1 MHPSGPLRLP
11 SPRTPYERRLSL
23 VRPSLVAVM
32 PPGVAA
38 KAPAFRLENATGH
51 DRVGRCHVRSDLALS
66 VPILCTSDPTFD
78 CSLRLLLV
86 RSVPLLVR
94 PEPYLV
100 DPSLVGSPR
109 TLPARPRRPRVALRQ
124 PTVGRFGRF
133 LTAALPARRADPASH
148 RPDDAIPP
156 TADQRTLPCRRPLIK
171 SCNRNGRP
179 RGRT

>member
-32 PPGVAA
+32 PPGMAA
-38 KAPAFRLENATGH
+38 KAPAFRPENATGH

-94 PEPYLV
+94 PNPTWSIRPLWVRPAPYLHG
-100 DPSLVGSPR
+100 PPPTGCTAPTHCGSVWP
-109 TLPARPRRPRVALRQ
+109 LPHRGAAGASSRSGLLSTRRRHPTNRRP
-124 PTVGRFGRF
+124 T
-133 LTAALPARRADPASH
+133 DP
-148 RPDDAIPP
+148 PLPP
-156 TADQRTLPCRRPLIK
+156 TFD
-171 SCNRNGRP
+171 
-179 RGRT
+179 